1 MWQGLAERKSLGSS
15 STNTLQRKP
24 IRKPTIDSIHIIF
37 NTTNKIIRICKR
49 NDHFLLFVFDIKG
62 LTLDSTFLNLES
74 LNECS
79 STSFFLF
86 DYLEGLIGT

>member
-1 MWQGLAERKSLGSS
+1 M
-15 STNTLQRKP
+15 LQRKL

-37 NTTNKIIRICKR
+37 NTADILLIRFIRICKR

-62 LTLDSTFLNLES
+62 FTLDSTFLHLES

-86 DYLEGLIGT
+86 DYLEGLVGT